1 MFDIMGS
8 PMRGWVIERAESGG
22 GTGPLTLRE
31 MSRSAREEMVRKEQ
45 LEFNERSGGIA
56 DVSDF

>member
-1 MFDIMGS
+1 MGS
-8 PMRGWVIERAESGG
+8 PMRCWVIERTESGG

-56 DVSDF
+56 DVLDF